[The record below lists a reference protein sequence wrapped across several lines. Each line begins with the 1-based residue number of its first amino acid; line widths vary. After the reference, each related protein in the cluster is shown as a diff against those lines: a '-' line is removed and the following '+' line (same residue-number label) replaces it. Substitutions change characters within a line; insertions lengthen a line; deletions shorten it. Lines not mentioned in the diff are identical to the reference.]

1 VVKLKKQVIVYVDA
15 EIYYKLKELAEKKG
29 ASVSQVAR
37 EIIYE
42 VMRNGTS
49 KGCTNS

>member
-1 VVKLKKQVIVYVDA
+1 MKKQVIVYVDA

-29 ASVSQVAR
+29 ASISQIVR

-42 VMRNGTS
+42 VIRNGTS

>member
-1 VVKLKKQVIVYVDA
+1 MKKQVIVYVDA

-29 ASVSQVAR
+29 ASISQVAR

-42 VMRNGTS
+42 GVRRNG
-49 KGCTNS
+49 KAEGCVNS